1 MPYGIGF
8 TYMIIVQILFFIFTI
23 GLVLWFVKNT
33 KQKEIQTP
41 KDILNKRLV
50 SGEITKKEYNSMLK
64 MIMNKGYKNE
74 NNFFG
79 NYTYFDC
86 TYWMCI

>member
-8 TYMIIVQILFFIFTI
+8 TNMIIVQILFFIFTI

-41 KDILNKRLV
+41 KDILNRRLV
-50 SGEITKKEYNSMLK
+50 TGEINKKEYDSLLK
-64 MIMNKGYKNE
+64 IINNKE
-74 NNFFG
+74 A
-79 NYTYFDC
+79 
-86 TYWMCI
+86 